1 VTLFTRNW
9 QSAGGNQIKKLYQ
22 ETFSSLANE
31 TILTMLEFSRRTDC
45 TFQEMPVPD
54 QTQCTRVASSR

>member
-1 VTLFTRNW
+1 ME
-9 QSAGGNQIKKLYQ
+9 KLYQ
-22 ETFSSLANE
+22 ETYSSLANQ
-31 TILTMLEFSRRTDC
+31 TILTMSEFSRRTDC